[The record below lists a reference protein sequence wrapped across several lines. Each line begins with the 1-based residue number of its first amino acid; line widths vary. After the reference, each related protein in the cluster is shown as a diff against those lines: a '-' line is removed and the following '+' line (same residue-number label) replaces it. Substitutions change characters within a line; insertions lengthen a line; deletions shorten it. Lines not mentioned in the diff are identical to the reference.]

1 MTETKN
7 TEAHIGAES
16 SLNQNQMSKDQYTK
30 LTGETKK
37 FADKRLVDKHAF
49 LVNQNLED
57 FIAINTSINNEQ
69 KSLGELLEEIKS
81 FTHKDLKENDKN
93 SIVAYLQAV
102 IADVQTELSDS
113 VGDTFSTL
121 DESGTKKLTDAA
133 GKLLDIIHDK
143 SKSDTSSRKLLE
155 SQGVDTWQAYNECK
169 GKVDDKDPKTSQA
182 LRKSVNA
189 ALAAVSTNLDAALT
203 DTVKQLENFEQNGK
217 VKALNDEIA
226 KINKDV
232 DAQKLADM
240 VFAKQ
245 FVELIEQQRE
255 SDSQNNANML
265 SWFTDEA
272 IDGLE
277 KISKDESDGYP
288 ADEDK
293 LKEYK
298 AKAIHPIS
306 EITSSYIKDS
316 LDAFTAK
323 LEGLKADGLNTSLN
337 ELELSE
343 KLAAAKDEATKAKD
357 AAVKAVAE
365 EEVKEVK
372 KADKSEE
379 EKIKGLKKAVVDAEA
394 KVKLL
399 TELKDDLAA
408 LMKDYHSD
416 DLKLEL
422 EDFKDGSNTLLASKL
437 VNYLAAIDYQACEKP
452 ADVADKIKARR
463 ETYVKAIKA
472 IKAELTKKSESPAN
486 KIESLA
492 AAVKYVKDNKD
503 SAKSTSKLEEYKIVC
518 AQLLD
523 AKDWPEFSDKDELID
538 FHGKLDEDGDDK
550 LIIDTLLNKHQVS
563 ASFKQVSG
571 LFTSMKGA
579 LAKDRRDNIAGFS
592 ADKAQKELVS
602 EKKVE
607 KSSFELF
614 DKLVKSLVDK
624 CTSALKLS
632 DKAIANGNEFKAFFD
647 KDEPTM
653 LELLGLTTDLA
664 PKYASAATFRFVLA
678 SVALAGIGFI
688 PALAV
693 AAPYIFTASALSGYT
708 AATRAVQQGFVAR
721 EKSMFAP
728 VHFAYDSKEK
738 GWSAFFKR
746 AVMVKSKSVT
756 PIRHTL
762 AALAIPTFALPLSAI
777 SSLGPVVTAMLR
789 SPVALLSA
797 GAAAQTS
804 AAAITSVR
812 NATHILANK
821 VQPTNVELLR
831 QSRCT
836 NEQSEKEQVKITSE
850 NMIKSTI
857 DEKAPE
863 LPTDLKGDDKTSAE
877 KDLKVINDCLK
888 IINTLRKSNTDA
900 NKAVTDT
907 KDKTSTAKA
916 PELSSEQFKQFS
928 DLVNQINFKLIHAD
942 LKPFALTIST
952 LVADPKLATEKANS
966 KLFNDATESM
976 LKGQE
981 CLERKVTTFAV
992 SASN

>member
-7 TEAHIGAES
+7 TEAHISAES

-57 FIAINTSINNEQ
+57 FIAINTSINSEQ
-69 KSLGELLEEIKS
+69 KSLGELSEEIKS
-81 FTHKDLKENDKN
+81 FAHKELKEDDKN

-102 IADVQTELSDS
+102 IADVQTELSDA
-113 VGDTFSTL
+113 VGDTTSTL
-121 DESGTKKLTDAA
+121 DESGTKKLSDDA
-133 GKLLDIIHDK
+133 GKLLDIFHK
-143 SKSDTSSRKLLE
+143 FSTEKQPYLMSD
-155 SQGVDTWQAYNECK
+155 GVDRYKQYQDCK
-169 GKVDDKDPKTSQA
+169 LKVDDKDPKTKQA
-182 LRKSVNA
+182 LRKSVNT
-189 ALAAVSTNLDAALT
+189 ALAAISAYLAYNLVGSADVFAKFETNGTIESLNKKIAEVS
-203 DTVKQLENFEQNGK
+203 KG
-217 VKALNDEIA
+217 
-226 KINKDV
+226 V

-240 VFAKQ
+240 LLAKQ
-245 FVELIEQQRE
+245 FVDDVEKQRE
-255 SDSQNNANML
+255 DDASNNANML
-265 SWFTDEA
+265 AWFTDEA
-272 IDGLE
+272 IEGLE
-277 KISKDESDGYP
+277 KISKEESDGYP

-293 LKEYK
+293 LKEFK
-298 AKAIHPIS
+298 AGVSPIIS
-306 EITSSYIKDS
+306 SITSSSMKDS
-316 LDAFTAK
+316 IDAFTVK
-323 LEGLKADGLNTSLN
+323 LQGFGDAEITTTLN
-337 ELELSE
+337 ELTLSE
-343 KLAAAKDEATKAKD
+343 KLVKAKDEAVKAKDEATKA
-357 AAVKAVAE
+357 VAE
-365 EEVKEVK
+365 EEAK
-372 KADKSEE
+372 KADNPEE
-379 EKIKGLKKAVVDAEA
+379 EKIKGLKQAVVDAEA

-416 DLKLEL
+416 DLKLEPA
-422 EDFKDGSNTLLASKL
+422 DFDQETDLNSKL
-437 VNYLAAIDYQACEKP
+437 ANYINAIDYQACDKP
-452 ADVADKIKARR
+452 ADVAEKVKARR
-463 ETYVKAIKA
+463 EQYVKVVKVIQAG
-472 IKAELTKKSESPAN
+472 LTNESKLQEK

-492 AAVKYVKDNKD
+492 DAVKYVKDNKL
-503 SAKSTSKLEEYKIVC
+503 SAKSTSKLDEYSVVY

-523 AKDWPEFSDKDELID
+523 AKDWPSFSENDKLSD
-538 FHGKLDEDGDDK
+538 FHSKLGAAEKAVLDEYSK
-550 LIIDTLLNKHQVS
+550 KSFLAA
-563 ASFKQVSG
+563 ASKQVSD
-571 LFTSMKGA
+571 LFISMKGA

-592 ADKAQKELVS
+592 TDKAQKELVS

-821 VQPTNVELLR
+821 AQPTNVELLR
-831 QSRCT
+831 QGRCT
-836 NEQSEKEQVKITSE
+836 NEQSEKEQIKITSE
-850 NMIKSTI
+850 NMINSTI

-863 LPTDLKGDDKTSAE
+863 LPTDLKGDDKASAE

-888 IINTLRKSNTDA
+888 IINPLRKPNTDA
-900 NKAVTDT
+900 NKAETDS
-907 KDKTSTAKA
+907 KDKTSTVKA

-928 DLVNQINFKLIHAD
+928 ELVKQINFKLIHAD
-942 LKPFALTIST
+942 LKPFALTISN

-966 KLFNDATESM
+966 KLFDGATESM
-976 LKGQE
+976 LKEQE
-981 CLERKVTTFAV
+981 CLDRKVSTFA
-992 SASN
+992 AC